1 MERPIPVAPP
11 ARHDFQAKIGTGKAH
26 SLYSFQAPPDGEN
39 PSGVVP
45 VDGTLYGTCQDGATG
60 FGTVFKFDRA
70 TRQETTVYTFTG
82 GNDGAAPEGVPILVN
97 GLLYGTTLARG
108 AGNAGTVYSL
118 DPATGTETTLYAFG
132 GAGDGTGPSTTLTY
146 ANGLLYGTTSQGGA
160 HGDGTVYSV
169 DPTTGHEV
177 VLHSFSGPDGKW
189 PIARLSYLRG
199 QIVCNGEPG
208 AATRPTWGRSMRL
221 TPRRARKPH
230 CTRSPVRRTMAAHPT
245 RRCTI

>member
-1 MERPIPVAPP
+1 MAPP